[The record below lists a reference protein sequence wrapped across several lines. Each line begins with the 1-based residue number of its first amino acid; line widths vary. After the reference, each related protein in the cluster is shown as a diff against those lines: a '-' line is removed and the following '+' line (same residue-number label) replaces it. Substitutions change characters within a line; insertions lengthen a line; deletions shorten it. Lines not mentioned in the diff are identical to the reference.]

1 MTATM
6 NQVLNDVQ
14 TLTPTEKGFVVQC
27 MISSLD
33 TKQDENST
41 QKWEELVKQRYNDV
55 ITKKVETVSWET
67 IKQQVGV

>member
-6 NQVLNDVQ
+6 NRVMNDMQ
-14 TLTPTEKGFVVQC
+14 TLSANEKGFVVQC

-41 QKWEELVKQRYNDV
+41 KEWASIANKRYED
-55 ITKKVETVSWET
+55 IKSKKVQTISWDE
-67 IKQQVGV
+67 IKQKVGI